1 LDVARIG
8 GFAVL
13 GGAAVTVV
21 ALIAGFFFLF
31 TDQDTLAKPF
41 LVLVPIGFLVT
52 FTGLVTTVITE
63 QRTDGR
69 R

>member
-1 LDVARIG
+1 MDTARIG
-8 GFAVL
+8 GFAIL
-13 GGAAVTVV
+13 GGATVTVA
-21 ALIAGFFFLF
+21 ALIAGFFFLL

-41 LVLVPIGFLVT
+41 LMLVPIGFLVT
-52 FTGLVTTVITE
+52 FTGLVMTVITE

>member
-1 LDVARIG
+1 MARIG
-8 GFAVL
+8 GFAII
-13 GGAAVTVV
+13 GGAIVTVV

-31 TDQDTLAKPF
+31 TDQDTLAKPV

-52 FTGLVTTVITE
+52 FTGLVTTIITE
-63 QRTDGR
+63 QRSDGR